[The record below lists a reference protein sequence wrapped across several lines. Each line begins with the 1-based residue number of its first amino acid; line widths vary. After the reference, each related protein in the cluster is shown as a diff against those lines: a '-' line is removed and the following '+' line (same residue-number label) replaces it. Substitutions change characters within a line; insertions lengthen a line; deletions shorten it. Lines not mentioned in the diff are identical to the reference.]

1 MGDMRFD
8 GKVAIVTGAGGGLGK
23 GYASLLAA
31 RGAKVLV
38 NDLGGDFQGQG
49 ANASYAEQAAL
60 DIRAQGG
67 EAAANFDSV
76 ATADGAAAIVADAMK
91 RWGHVDIVVNNAGIV
106 GASGGLD
113 TVTDEQWNKD
123 IAVSA
128 SGTF

>member
-23 GYASLLAA
+23 GYAGLLAA

-38 NDLGGDFQGQG
+38 NDLGGNFQGQG
-49 ANASYAEQAAL
+49 ANASYAEQAAS
-60 DIRAQGG
+60 DICANGG

-91 RWGHVDIVVNNAGIV
+91 RWGQVDIVVNNAGIV

-113 TVTDEQWNKD
+113 TLTDEQGHRR
-123 IAVSA
+123 IR
-128 SGTF
+128 

>member
-60 DIRAQGG
+60 DSAPKAVRPPRT
-67 EAAANFDSV
+67 STV
-76 ATADGAAAIVADAMK
+76 LRRRTAPLLLSPM
-91 RWGHVDIVVNNAGIV
+91 R
-106 GASGGLD
+106 
-113 TVTDEQWNKD
+113 
-123 IAVSA
+123 
-128 SGTF
+128 